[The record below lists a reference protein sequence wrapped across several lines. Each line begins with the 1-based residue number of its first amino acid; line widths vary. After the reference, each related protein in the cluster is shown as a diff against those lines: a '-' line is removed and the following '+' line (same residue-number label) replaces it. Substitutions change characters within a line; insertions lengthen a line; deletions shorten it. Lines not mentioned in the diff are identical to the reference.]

1 MNNLRNFGFF
11 LLLPLF
17 TLYAQNREFKVE
29 KRFINLPVQ
38 NQLDTQNLQVLVG
51 DTIYREFDIQL
62 AESDPDFWVPL
73 DMKDYQGKSVTIKA
87 EKPSKKGLDLIYQ
100 SEQIAGYDSL
110 YTERLR
116 PQIHFTSQRGW
127 INDPNGLVYNNG
139 EYHLYYQHNPF
150 GWSWGNMHWGNAVS
164 KDLVHWKELP
174 TALYPPTYQD
184 MAFSGSA
191 VIDTQNTSGFS
202 SNDTP
207 PLVVAFTSTGRG
219 ECIVYSLDNGRTF
232 KEYAKNPVLKH
243 QGRDPK
249 IFWYAPDK
257 HWVMVVYNE
266 LPTTDKEGK
275 ESHIK
280 SFQIHTS
287 TDLKNWEYQSEILDF
302 YECPELFELPI
313 DDNPKNSKWVMYGAD
328 GQYFIGDFNGKIFT
342 PQTPKYQYKTGNAY
356 ASQTYNNT
364 PDGKRI
370 QMSWGNGIESKGM
383 PFNQLML
390 FPTELKLHTTDEG
403 VRMFPKPID
412 AINALHKDKHIREN
426 VILSNNK
433 PLSTNVALDVMHLI
447 AEFNVDN
454 NANFGMDINGF
465 NIDYNAKEQKLND
478 VEVKPINGKLK
489 LEIIV
494 DRTSIEI
501 FANDGRA
508 YIVKP
513 HIAKTNNLH
522 VNAYSNAKEEGT
534 RLNKFAIYEMKS
546 IWE

>member
-1 MNNLRNFGFF
+1 
-11 LLLPLF
+11 
-17 TLYAQNREFKVE
+17 
-29 KRFINLPVQ
+29 
-38 NQLDTQNLQVLVG
+38 
-51 DTIYREFDIQL
+51 
-62 AESDPDFWVPL
+62 
-73 DMKDYQGKSVTIKA
+73 
-87 EKPSKKGLDLIYQ
+87 
-100 SEQIAGYDSL
+100 
-110 YTERLR
+110 
-116 PQIHFTSQRGW
+116 
-127 INDPNGLVYNNG
+127 
-139 EYHLYYQHNPF
+139 
-150 GWSWGNMHWGNAVS
+150 
-164 KDLVHWKELP
+164 
-174 TALYPPTYQD
+174 
-184 MAFSGSA
+184 
-191 VIDTQNTSGFS
+191 
-202 SNDTP
+202 
-207 PLVVAFTSTGRG
+207 
-219 ECIVYSLDNGRTF
+219 
-232 KEYAKNPVLKH
+232 
-243 QGRDPK
+243 
-249 IFWYAPDK
+249 
-257 HWVMVVYNE
+257 
-266 LPTTDKEGK
+266 
-275 ESHIK
+275 
-280 SFQIHTS
+280 
-287 TDLKNWEYQSEILDF
+287 
-302 YECPELFELPI
+302 
-313 DDNPKNSKWVMYGAD
+313 MYGAD

-390 FPTELKLHTTDEG
+390 FPTELKLRTTDEG

-412 AINALHKDKHIREN
+412 AINALHKDKHMWEN

-447 AEFNVDN
+447 AEFNVDS